1 MIYRDMPP
9 ESFLK
14 EVVLP
19 MQTFER
25 IIALAHIGESVLNM
39 KTGWLL
45 AYVNNRYYCTAS
57 ETAAVFNAANPIEAI
72 EAFQEWEQS
81 HGETGNNKG

>member
-1 MIYRDMPP
+1 MPP
-9 ESFLK
+9 ETFLK

-25 IIALAHIGESVLNM
+25 IVALAHIGESVLNM

-45 AYVNNRYYCTAS
+45 AYVNERFYCTAS
-57 ETAAVFNAANPIEAI
+57 ETPVVFNATNPIEAI
-72 EAFQEWEQS
+72 EAFQRWEQTN
-81 HGETGNNKG
+81 GETGNDQG